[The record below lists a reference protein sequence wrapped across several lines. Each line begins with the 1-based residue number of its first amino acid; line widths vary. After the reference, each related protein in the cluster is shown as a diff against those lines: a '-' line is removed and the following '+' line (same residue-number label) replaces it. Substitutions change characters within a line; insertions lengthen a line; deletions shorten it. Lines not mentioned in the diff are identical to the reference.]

1 MTYYCSRFIFLQI
14 ALQEMKKNNVP
25 DVWFMEGFNF
35 ILSRW

>member
-1 MTYYCSRFIFLQI
+1 MTYYCSRFFLHI
-14 ALQEMKKNNVP
+14 ALQEMKKKNMP